1 MKAGRAILEAISG
14 KDSIPCDNC
23 GTSHATMYTLSL
35 SKIPG
40 QEKHIQWVLCVDCK
54 LHIRLVFESD
64 SSVGDGY

>member
-1 MKAGRAILEAISG
+1 MRAGRARLQATSG
-14 KDSIPCDNC
+14 KDSPQCDNC
-23 GTSHATMYTLSL
+23 GTTHATMHVLSL

-64 SSVGDGY
+64 ASVGDGY